1 MLKFYLLLNA
11 FLYLLFAVMCIIKPT
26 GTGNTLGYGFLNN
39 SGKVEYLTI
48 YTGLEVGFA
57 VFLAITAFYP
67 QFRLPG
73 LIFCVAIY
81 IGVMSVRTICAMVYG
96 NVLKV
101 TYMIGALEYLL
112 GIWGIILLTLELK
125 KLN

>member
-11 FLYLLFAVMCIIKPT
+11 FFYLLFAVMCIVKPA
-26 GTGNTLGYGFLNN
+26 GTANTLGYGFLNN

-48 YTGLEVGFA
+48 YTGLELGFA

-81 IGVMSVRTICAMVYG
+81 IGVMSVRTICALVYG

-101 TYMIGALEYLL
+101 TYMVGALEYLL